1 MQAANIK
8 NSFTEKT
15 MSESVKIEI
24 DLETEYW
31 NDNPFAVE
39 IRIAGKT
46 VFNEKIFESTT
57 VSESVDVNEGVHLI
71 EIHLAGKTDSDTVTD
86 DQGNITNDVML
97 HVKGIRFDDI
107 SVDQTLRTHSKY
119 YTVAKQKLPTLDNHV
134 DLGHNGIWTFEFEIP
149 IYIWLLENLD

>member
-1 MQAANIK
+1 
-8 NSFTEKT
+8 

-57 VSESVDVNEGVHLI
+57 VSDSVDVDEGVQSI
-71 EIHLAGKTDSDTVTD
+71 EIHLSEKTEKDTVTD
-86 DQGNITNDVML
+86 EQNNIVNDVIL
-97 HVKGIRFDDI
+97 RVKDIRFDGI
-107 SVDQTLRTHSKY
+107 SVDRNIWNNSRY
-119 YTVAKQKLPTLDNHV
+119 YTVSDKKLPTLNDHV
-134 DLGHNGIWTFEFEIP
+134 DLGNNGIWTFDFEIP